1 MAFSPDCP
9 LCIPDHDTLIW
20 QDDRLR
26 IVRVDDPRHPGYLRV
41 VWQRHAAEMTD
52 LDALGRL
59 HLMRAVFQVERLQ
72 RSLLRPDKINLASL
86 GNQVPHLHWH
96 LIPRW
101 RGDPCFPDAIWAPPR
116 HDPARAA
123 DWADF
128 AAALAPRVE
137 RLHRILAAHGPAAET
152 PDAGT
157 VGPGTAGA

>member
-72 RSLLRPDKINLASL
+72 RSL
-86 GNQVPHLHWH
+86 
-96 LIPRW
+96 
-101 RGDPCFPDAIWAPPR
+101 
-116 HDPARAA
+116 
-123 DWADF
+123 
-128 AAALAPRVE
+128 
-137 RLHRILAAHGPAAET
+137 
-152 PDAGT
+152 
-157 VGPGTAGA
+157 